1 MGNARTTS
9 RKTRKEKG
17 KNRSTGLKNSVKVI
31 DHGNPVMEASSS
43 FVNSQSEAAESD
55 LGIGNSTFQSISD
68 NMTDNNILASNGTM
82 KENDATGSIQENN
95 YTGYSAYFSPRGQDC
110 NRFSKCITENQTRSS
125 RLETLTCKENENVI
139 LAPTLSLDNNIFIN
153 KDGNSEKSAHISEV
167 DAQSALPEKRVRVFD
182 IKEESILIQKRE
194 SGNLSDTGPS
204 SSSECL
210 LYEWPR
216 VASTYF
222 PHVNSHLPAATDRL
236 HLDVGRNW
244 HNHFHQSL
252 LPTVHQARNSQIEGG
267 CNPIMSRR
275 MPMSLDCPPMVRG
288 ACGMAPSVAYNYDS
302 GFISRRKCTFAQGFP
317 TCSLQLKASATDNEN
332 KYSGDLTDLPDLSSA
347 HELADDCESHWIS
360 EDEFEVH
367 AVSGIDYNQYFGGG
381 VMYWNPSDHPA
392 SGFSRPPS
400 LSSDDSSWAWHEA
413 DMNRAVDDMV
423 AFSSSY
429 STNGLTSPTAS
440 FCSPFD
446 PLGPGH
452 QALGYVMPGNEVPG
466 KVLHSPATM
475 TDTAAE
481 EESGALADLN
491 GNIEAKTGDSLPYPI
506 LRPIIIPSMSRD
518 RSRSEF
524 KRSHDRRS
532 PCVPPTRRE
541 QPRIKR
547 PPSPVV
553 LCVPRAP
560 PPPPP
565 SPVSDSR
572 KHRGFPTV
580 RSGSSSPR
588 HWGMRGWFNDGGTLE
603 EASLCMD
610 GAEVV
615 WPSWR
620 NNNLSGRSMVQP
632 LPAALLQDRLIAMSQ
647 LARDQEHVSIACS

>member
-1 MGNARTTS
+1 
-9 RKTRKEKG
+9 
-17 KNRSTGLKNSVKVI
+17 
-31 DHGNPVMEASSS
+31 MEDSS
-43 FVNSQSEAAESD
+43 FCVNSQSGAANSD
-55 LGIGNSTFQSISD
+55 LVIGDSTFQRILDNSADNSI
-68 NMTDNNILASNGTM
+68 IGSNGIT
-82 KENDATGSIQENN
+82 KDNDVQESKDNDVQESSL
-95 YTGYSAYFSPRGQDC
+95 TGYSAKISLTGQECHQFS
-110 NRFSKCITENQTRSS
+110 NCISENQSRSS
-125 RLETLTCKENENVI
+125 RWETLTCGNVI
-139 LAPTLSLDNNIFIN
+139 PSPMLTLDGTILSN
-153 KDGNSEKSAHISEV
+153 KDRNIEKSKQISEFDV
-167 DAQSALPEKRVRVFD
+167 HSVLPEKRSEFNVQSPSPEKRVRVFD
-182 IKEESILIQKRE
+182 IKKESTPIQVRD

-210 LYEWPR
+210 PCEWPS
-216 VASTYF
+216 VAPTYF
-222 PHVNSHLPAATDRL
+222 PPVNSHLPAATDRL

-244 HNHFHQSL
+244 HNHFHQSF
-252 LPTVHQARNSQIEGG
+252 LPTIHRTRNSQLEGG
-267 CNPIMSRR
+267 CSPVLSRR
-275 MPMSLDCPPMVRG
+275 MPMSLDWPPMVRG
-288 ACGMAPSVAYNYDS
+288 GRGVAPSLAYNYDS
-302 GFISRRKCTFAQGFP
+302 GFISRRQCTFAQGFS
-317 TCSLQLKASATDNEN
+317 TRSVQLKATTSDNEK
-332 KYSGDLTDLPDLSSA
+332 KYSGDFTDPPDLTST
-347 HELADDCESHWIS
+347 HELADDCDSHWIS
-360 EDEFEVH
+360 EDEYEVH

-381 VMYWNPSDHPA
+381 VMYWNSSDHP

-400 LSSDDSSWAWHEA
+400 LSSDDSSWAWREA

-446 PLGPGH
+446 PLGQGH
-452 QALGYVMPGNEVPG
+452 QAIGYVIPGNDVPG

-475 TDTAAE
+475 TDVAVE
-481 EESGALADLN
+481 EDSPGALADLT
-491 GNIEAKTGDSLPYPI
+491 GEIEAKTGDSLPYPI
-506 LRPIIIPSMSRD
+506 LRPIIIPNMSRD

-524 KRSHDRRS
+524 KRSHDHKS
-532 PCVPPTRRE
+532 PCVPPSRRE

-560 PPPPP
+560 RPPPP
-565 SPVSDSR
+565 SPVSDTR

-588 HWGMRGWFNDGGTLE
+588 HWGMRGWFNDGANLE
-603 EASLCMD
+603 EASLRVD

-620 NNNLSGRSMVQP
+620 NNNLSGRSMIQP

-647 LARDQEHVSIACS
+647 LARDQEHVSIACTLCHFEFILRFCKELTG